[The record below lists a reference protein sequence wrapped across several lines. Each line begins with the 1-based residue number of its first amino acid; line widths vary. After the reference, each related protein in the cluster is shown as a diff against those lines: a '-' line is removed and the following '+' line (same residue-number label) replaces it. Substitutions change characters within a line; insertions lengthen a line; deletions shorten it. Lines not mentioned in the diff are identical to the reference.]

1 MEEDLNMTM
10 QERIE
15 ELRTKHQ
22 DLEKALNDESHRP
35 HPDDVHI
42 ATIKKQKLAIKDE
55 IASLEAQ
62 A

>member
-1 MEEDLNMTM
+1 MDM

-15 ELRTKHQ
+15 ELRVKHQ
-22 DLEKALNDESHRP
+22 DLEKALDDETHRP
-35 HPDDVHI
+35 HPDDYQI